1 VWGGRGEKIDKKDI
15 ESVIREL
22 HIKLLTFQIPLPALY
37 DGECWAPQVCG
48 ESKMCVSYD
57 QQDCSAQTLSLVV
70 NDAHE
75 LSAGQGPGS
84 INLLTSLL
92 HQTAHGLSG
101 TGESHMIIG

>member
-1 VWGGRGEKIDKKDI
+1 MIDKVSNTQ
-15 ESVIREL
+15 SVIHEL
-22 HIKLLTFQIPLPALY
+22 HIKLLTFQISLPALH

-48 ESKMCVSYD
+48 ESKMCSSYD

-84 INLLTSLL
+84 INLFTPLL
-92 HQTAHGLSG
+92 HQTAHSLSG